1 MSDKKDLLIE
11 LGTEELPPKAL
22 KGLAQAF
29 KNGVARGLDDAD
41 LSYEN
46 IKSYATPRRLALLI
60 SQLSTTSPD
69 KSVARRGPALQA
81 AFDEEGCPTK
91 AALGFAR
98 SCNVEVEQLNKL
110 ETDKGAWLAYTIE
123 EKGQQSADLIPAI
136 FQTALDK
143 LPIPKRMHWGDL
155 DAMFVRPVHWAILLL
170 GDTVIHTNILSVST
184 SNATRGHRFHNP
196 QRLTVSAPSEYE
208 NLLQEQGM
216 VIANF
221 DKRQNLIRQQINDAA
236 LKTGGHAVIDP
247 DLLDE
252 VTSMV
257 EWPQVIVGEFE
268 QHFLDVPSEALIS
281 AMKKHQKYFHIV
293 DSNEQLMPYFITIS
307 NINSSDPEQIKK
319 GNERVIRPR
328 LSDANFFWSQD
339 KKTPLENKLER
350 LKDVVFQN
358 KLGTVYDKTQRVTE
372 LATIIAEELDTDVS
386 LAKRAAQLAKCDL
399 MSEMVNEFPD
409 LQGIM
414 GRYYASNDGED
425 EAVALALDEQ
435 YMPRF
440 SGDQV
445 PASTTG
451 QTLSIAERIDTLM
464 GIFALG
470 QIPSGD
476 KDPFALRRAALGLLR
491 TIIEN
496 RLTLDIPKIL
506 QKSATLFPL
515 KLDAAEA
522 CEPVYKFMLDRLKG
536 YFADQDISID
546 VFDSVIALSPTQPYD
561 FACRIE
567 AVNQFKQL
575 EAAESLA
582 AANKRIANI
591 LKKLDGKMPTQ
602 INSDL
607 FVEDAEKQ
615 LAEQLRL
622 VTTRV
627 EPLLAQA
634 QYTQV
639 LSELA
644 ELRDVVDAFFDDVM
658 VMSDDEALKNNRIAL
673 LGQLHGQFIQVADL
687 SLLQSTIA
695 K

>member
-22 KGLAQAF
+22 RGLAQAF
-29 KNGVARGLDDAD
+29 KNGVAKGLDEAD
-41 LSYEN
+41 LSYEQ
-46 IKSYATPRRLALLI
+46 IKSYATPRRLAVVV

-69 KSVARRGPALQA
+69 KLVERRGPALRA

-91 AALGFAR
+91 AAQGFAR
-98 SCNVEVEQLNKL
+98 SCNVEVEQLKKL
-110 ETDKGAWLAYTIE
+110 ETDKGAWLAYTLE
-123 EKGQQSADLIPAI
+123 EKGKQSTDLLPEI

-155 DAMFVRPVHWAILLL
+155 DAMFVRPVHWAILLF
-170 GDTVIHTNILSVST
+170 GDEIINTKILSVST
-184 SNATRGHRFHNP
+184 SNTTRGHRFHKP
-196 QRLTVSAPSEYE
+196 DRLTISAPADYE
-208 NLLQEQGM
+208 KQLHDQAM
-216 VIANF
+216 VIADF
-221 DKRQNLIRQQINDAA
+221 DKRQDLIRQQINNAA
-236 LKTGGHAVIDP
+236 EKTGGSAVIDP

-293 DSNEQLMPYFITIS
+293 DSNGQLMPYFITIS
-307 NINSSDPEQIKK
+307 NIQSSDPDQIKR

-339 KKTPLENKLER
+339 KKSPLENKLER
-350 LKDVVFQN
+350 LKTVVFQN

-372 LATIIAEELDTDVS
+372 LAAIIAEALNTDVS

-399 MSEMVNEFPD
+399 MTEMVNEFPD

-414 GRYYASNDGED
+414 GRYYAAHDGED
-425 EAVALALDEQ
+425 AAVALALDEQ

-440 SGDQV
+440 AGDQT
-445 PASTTG
+445 PSSATG
-451 QTLSIAERIDTLM
+451 QALSIAERIDTLM

-496 RLTLDIPKIL
+496 KLVLDIPKIL
-506 QKSATLFPL
+506 QKSASLFPEQVN
-515 KLDAAEA
+515 AEEA

-536 YFADQDISID
+536 YFADQDISTD
-546 VFDSVIALSPTQPYD
+546 VFDSVIALTPAQPYD

-591 LKKLDGKMPTQ
+591 LKKLEGKRPTE

-607 FVEDAEKQ
+607 FVETAEKH
-615 LAEQLRL
+615 LAEQLNA
-622 VTTRV
+622 VSKRV
-627 EPLLAQA
+627 EPLLAQSL
-634 QYTQV
+634 YTQALTE
-639 LSELA
+639 LSELR
-644 ELRDVVDAFFDDVM
+644 EVVDTFFDDVM
-658 VMSDDEALKNNRIAL
+658 VMTDDEALKNNRIAL
-673 LGQLHGQFIQVADL
+673 LGQLQGQFIQVADL
-687 SLLQSTIA
+687 SLLQ
-695 K
+695 

>member
-11 LGTEELPPKAL
+11 LGTEELPPTAL
-22 KGLAQAF
+22 KGLLQAF
-29 KNGVARGLDDAD
+29 KNGIAKGLDDAD
-41 LSYEN
+41 LSYDA
-46 IKSYATPRRLALLI
+46 IKSYATPRRLALVI

-69 KSVARRGPALQA
+69 KSIERRGPALQA

-91 AALGFAR
+91 AAQGFAK
-98 SCNVEVEQLNKL
+98 SCNVEVEQLTKL
-110 ETDKGAWLAYTIE
+110 ETDKGAWLAYTIKE
-123 EKGQQSADLIPAI
+123 QGKQAAALIPAI

-155 DAMFVRPVHWAILLL
+155 DALFVRPVHWAIILL
-170 GDTVIHTNILSVST
+170 GDEVITTKILSVT
-184 SNATRGHRFHNP
+184 TANKTRGHRFHKP
-196 QRLTVSAPSEYE
+196 QQITISAPSEYE
-208 NLLQEQGM
+208 TLLEQQGM
-216 VIANF
+216 VIADFN
-221 DKRQNLIRQQINDAA
+221 KRQSLIRQQINEAA
-236 LKTGGHAVIDP
+236 AKTGGQAIIDP

-268 QHFLDVPSEALIS
+268 KHFLDVPSEALIS

-293 DSNEQLMPYFITIS
+293 DAQDQLMPYFITIS
-307 NINSSDPEQIKK
+307 NIDSTDPEQIKK

-350 LKDVVFQN
+350 LKSVIFQN

-372 LATIIAEELDTDVS
+372 LAAIIANEMNEDST

-399 MSEMVNEFPD
+399 MTDMVNEFPD

-414 GRYYASNDGED
+414 GRYYAHNDGED
-425 EAVALALDEQ
+425 KAVAMALDEQ

-440 SGDQV
+440 SGDQT
-445 PASTTG
+445 PASATG
-451 QTLSIAERIDTLM
+451 QIVSIAERIDTLM

-496 RLTLDIPKIL
+496 KLVLDIPQLL
-506 QKSATLFPL
+506 QKSATLFPTEIE
-515 KLDAAEA
+515 AEKA
-522 CEPVYKFMLDRLKG
+522 CQPVYKFMLDRLKG
-536 YFADQDISID
+536 YFAEQGISPD
-546 VFDSVIALSPTQPYD
+546 VFDSVIALTPPQPYD
-561 FACRIE
+561 LACRIT

-575 EAAESLA
+575 DAAESLA

-591 LKKLDGKMPTQ
+591 LKKLKGNKPTEV
-602 INSDL
+602 NSAL
-607 FVEDAEKQ
+607 FVETAEKN
-615 LAEQLRL
+615 LAEKL
-622 VTTRV
+622 TTITQRV
-627 EPLLAQA
+627 EPLLAQSL
-634 QYTQV
+634 YTQA
-639 LSELA
+639 LTELA
-644 ELRDVVDAFFDDVM
+644 ELREVVDTFFDDVM
-658 VMSDDEALKNNRIAL
+658 VMADDETLKNNRIAL
-673 LGQLHGQFIQVADL
+673 LGQLQGQFMQVADL
-687 SLLQSTIA
+687 SLLA
-695 K
+695 KK

>member
-29 KNGVARGLDDAD
+29 KNGITKGLDDAD
-41 LSYEN
+41 LSYDH
-46 IKSYATPRRLALLI
+46 IKSYATPRRLALVI
-60 SQLSTTSPD
+60 SQLATTSPD
-69 KSVARRGPALQA
+69 KSVERRGPALQA

-91 AALGFAR
+91 AAQGFAR
-98 SCNVEVEQLNKL
+98 SCNVEVEQLSKL
-110 ETDKGAWLAYTIE
+110 ETDKGAWLAFTIE
-123 EKGQQSADLIPAI
+123 EKGKQSSDLIPAI

-155 DAMFVRPVHWAILLL
+155 DAMFVRPVHWAILLF
-170 GDTVIHTNILSVST
+170 GDELIRAKILSVST
-184 SNATRGHRFHNP
+184 SNKTRGHRFHKP
-196 QRLTVSAPSEYE
+196 EKLTISAPADYE
-208 NLLQEQGM
+208 NMLETQGM
-216 VIANF
+216 VIADF
-221 DKRQNLIRQQINDAA
+221 DKRQTIIRQQINEAA
-236 LKTGGHAVIDP
+236 EKTGGKAVIDS

-252 VTSMV
+252 VTSMI

-268 QHFLDVPSEALIS
+268 KHFLDVPSEALIS

-307 NINSSDPEQIKK
+307 NVESSDPEQIKK

-339 KKTPLENKLER
+339 KKTPLDNKLER
-350 LKDVVFQN
+350 LKTVVFQN

-372 LATIIAEELDTDVS
+372 LAAIIANELNTDVT

-399 MSEMVNEFPD
+399 MTEMVNEFPD

-414 GRYYASNDGED
+414 GRYYAANDGED
-425 EAVALALDEQ
+425 NSVALALDEQ

-440 SGDQV
+440 AGDQT
-445 PASTTG
+445 PSSATG

-496 RLTLDIPKIL
+496 KLVLDVPKIL
-506 QKSATLFPL
+506 QQAAALFPEEVN
-515 KLDAAEA
+515 AAKA

-546 VFDSVIALSPTQPYD
+546 VFDSVVALTPAQPYD

-591 LKKLDGKMPTQ
+591 LKKLKGKKPTD
-602 INSDL
+602 INNDL
-607 FVEDAEKQ
+607 FVEDAEKH
-615 LAEQLRL
+615 LAEQLSS
-622 VTTRV
+622 VAQRV

-634 QYTQV
+634 EYTQALTE
-639 LSELA
+639 LSEL
-644 ELRDVVDAFFDDVM
+644 RNVVDTFFDDVM
-658 VMSDDEALKNNRIAL
+658 VMADDEALKNNRIAL
-673 LGQLHGQFIQVADL
+673 LGQLQGQFIQVADL
-687 SLLQSTIA
+687 SLLQ
-695 K
+695 